1 LFYSPTNILFSH
13 KGIIADWEIM
23 DGISL
28 RMEKFV
34 TVATKME
41 MKNVVFALDWEIA
54 IISIVIIITAKKLIP
69 TIF

>member
-1 LFYSPTNILFSH
+1 MVTEDA
-13 KGIIADWEIM
+13 GIIADWEIM

-54 IISIVIIITAKKLIP
+54 IISIVIIVTAKKLIP

>member
-1 LFYSPTNILFSH
+1 MSVIMVTVDA
-13 KGIIADWEIM
+13 GIIADWEIM
-23 DGISL
+23 DGIIL

-54 IISIVIIITAKKLIP
+54 IISIVIIVTAKKLIP

>member
-1 LFYSPTNILFSH
+1 MSVIMVTEDA
-13 KGIIADWEIM
+13 GIIADWEIM
-23 DGISL
+23 DGIIL

>member
-1 LFYSPTNILFSH
+1 
-13 KGIIADWEIM
+13 M

-54 IISIVIIITAKKLIP
+54 IISIVIIVTAKKLIP